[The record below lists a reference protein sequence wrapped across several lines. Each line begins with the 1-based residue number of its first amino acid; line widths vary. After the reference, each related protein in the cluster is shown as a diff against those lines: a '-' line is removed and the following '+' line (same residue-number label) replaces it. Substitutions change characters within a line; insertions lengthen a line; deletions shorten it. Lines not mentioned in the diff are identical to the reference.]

1 MNNDLAKTLIICL
14 TIIFGIFIYTQNTGF
29 NACYKQHEKFHSKEN
44 FEKYGYD
51 KEAAYTCGKNSS

>member
-29 NACYKQHEKFHSKEN
+29 NACYKQYEKIHSEDFK
-44 FEKYGYD
+44 KYNYD
-51 KEAAYTCGKNSS
+51 KEAAFICGRNGG